1 MKIAPLTDVV
11 VVQLMQVSRK
21 VWMES
26 FHIPEIPHLWGQN
39 LGLESGGGGE
49 WGCML
54 YYETISPQDLR
65 HPSFKRLPGCWSQ
78 HFLQLSFQDEA
89 KVMKNSRTFSFLT
102 WFVKIMV
109 AAYQWVWLVCNC
121 LRYFIKTDTSLSV
134 QPTKVVNTNN
144 SCEGMTI
151 VKSVAQNKK

>member
-1 MKIAPLTDVV
+1 MHVIYK
-11 VVQLMQVSRK
+11 
-21 VWMES
+21 
-26 FHIPEIPHLWGQN
+26 
-39 LGLESGGGGE
+39 
-49 WGCML
+49 
-54 YYETISPQDLR
+54 TISPQDLR
-65 HPSFKRLPGCWSQ
+65 HSSFKRLPGCWNQ

-109 AAYQWVWLVCNC
+109 AAYQRVWLVCNC
-121 LRYFIKTDTSLSV
+121 LRYFLKTDTFLSV

-151 VKSVAQNKK
+151 NIVKSVAQNKNKKMIENVTSLLMYFDYVVIILFKVTFVI